1 MSIMATARPAVEELA
16 QQIGTL
22 SPSDRAKLLARLL
35 AQEEGIDD
43 WSAMDQAR
51 RQTKGVKA
59 STLTREI
66 DRAVKEVR
74 GARSRSGRQS
84 GR

>member
-1 MSIMATARPAVEELA
+1 MATARPAVQELA
-16 QQIGTL
+16 QQIGAL
-22 SPSDRAKLLARLL
+22 SPGDRAKLLARLL
-35 AQEEGIDD
+35 AQEEGLDD

-51 RQTKGVKA
+51 RQTKGVKP
-59 STLTREI
+59 STLKREI

-74 GARSRSGRQS
+74 GARSRSTRPS